1 MAIPPSLL
9 IGSAGPISTL
19 GAGAPGRIGKFNGG
33 SFVKICRE
41 VATFLQKNYVEAESS
56 YIGIL
61 KDRSRATAGHSG
73 SFADTRRAK
82 DIRDSARRSSRG
94 WFEATQYPGGITG
107 PVTISVID
115 PAPPGAPDTTG
126 E

>member
-33 SFVKICRE
+33 NFVKICRE
-41 VATFLQKNYVEAESS
+41 VASFLQKNYVEAESC
-56 YIGIL
+56 YLGKL
-61 KDRSRATAGHSG
+61 KLREAGHSG

-82 DIRDSARRSSRG
+82 DTRDSARRASRG
-94 WFEATQYPGGITG
+94 WFVATQYPGGITG
-107 PVTISVID
+107 PLTISVLD

>member
-19 GAGAPGRIGKFNGG
+19 GAGAPGRIGKFSGG
-33 SFVKICRE
+33 SYVKICRE

-61 KDRSRATAGHSG
+61 KDGTGYFG
-73 SFADTRRAK
+73 SSADTRRAK
-82 DIRDSARRSSRG
+82 DIRNSARRSSRG